1 MVPPQTTTIYSTLIN
16 KSTQK
21 ACGCAITFRSS
32 ASYVSAVPSEDARIT
47 WANYDRYKP
56 TFNLGDR
63 QHLAMRRECCGIYA
77 APADSPAAVW
87 FYRMEGT
94 DWDRTAEALA
104 AARSRYQEKYR
115 HGPKRKDS
123 RYSKRQKRC
132 VQPRD
137 EGQEGLLAL
146 ALPPLAPTPPT
157 SHPDS
162 TSIVA
167 RHHSPHP
174 PPHPPLPHPPHPPG
188 QEGLLAL
195 GPPPLTSHVTA

>member
-1 MVPPQTTTIYSTLIN
+1 MKPGAKRWVIRCSVLEYGVAGHVHVPLHLMACEWWMVDGAPQTMTIYSTLIN

-94 DWDRTAEALA
+94 DWDRTAKTLA
-104 AARSRYQEKYR
+104 DARTRYLEKYR

-146 ALPPLAPTPPT
+146 ALP
-157 SHPDS
+157 HR
-162 TSIVA
+162 V
-167 RHHSPHP
+167 
-174 PPHPPLPHPPHPPG
+174 G
-188 QEGLLAL
+188 VG
-195 GPPPLTSHVTA
+195 

>member
-1 MVPPQTTTIYSTLIN
+1 MSGVAGHGEAGHGYVPLHLMACGWWMVPPQTMTIYSTLIN

-21 ACGCAITFRSS
+21 ACGCAITVTSS
-32 ASYVSAVPSEDARIT
+32 ERHVSAGPSEDARIT
-47 WANYDRYKP
+47 WCNYDRHKP

-63 QHLAMRRECCGIYA
+63 QHIAMRRECCGIYD

-94 DWDRTAEALA
+94 DWDRTAKALA
-104 AARSRYQEKYR
+104 DARTRYLEKYR

-137 EGQEGLLAL
+137 EAQEGLLAL
-146 ALPPLAPTPPT
+146 
-157 SHPDS
+157 S
-162 TSIVA
+162 
-167 RHHSPHP
+167 
-174 PPHPPLPHPPHPPG
+174 
-188 QEGLLAL
+188 
-195 GPPPLTSHVTA
+195 SHVTA

>member
-1 MVPPQTTTIYSTLIN
+1 MVPPQITTFSSTLIN
-16 KSTQK
+16 KRTQK
-21 ACGCAITFRSS
+21 ACGCAIMVTSS
-32 ASYVSAVPSEDARIT
+32 ERHISAGPGEDGRIT
-47 WANYDRYKP
+47 WANYDRHKP

-63 QHLAMRRECCGIYA
+63 QHLAMRRECCGIYD

-137 EGQEGLLAL
+137 KGLEGLLAL
-146 ALPPLAPTPPT
+146 S
-157 SHPDS
+157 SH
-162 TSIVA
+162 
-167 RHHSPHP
+167 
-174 PPHPPLPHPPHPPG
+174 
-188 QEGLLAL
+188 
-195 GPPPLTSHVTA
+195 LTA